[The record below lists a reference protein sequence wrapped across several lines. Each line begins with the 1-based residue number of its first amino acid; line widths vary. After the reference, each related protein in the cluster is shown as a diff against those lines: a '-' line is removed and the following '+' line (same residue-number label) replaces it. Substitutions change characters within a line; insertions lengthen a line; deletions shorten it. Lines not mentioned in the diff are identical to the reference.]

1 MISDFRRVEQMK
13 YFLLTLTILFAGL
26 KLTDFIDW
34 SWFLV
39 LTPFFAYILL
49 LILVFITLVIIEVAE
64 KR

>member
-1 MISDFRRVEQMK
+1 MK

-49 LILVFITLVIIEVAE
+49 LILAFITLVIIEATT
-64 KR
+64 RR